1 MTRPRRIHPTCIAA
15 LLIGSLA
22 CAPRALAQATVDS
35 KAAAE
40 ALFDEG
46 LALMRKGDFAAAC
59 IKLEQSSSI
68 DHGIGTMLYLGECYE
83 KSGRTA
89 SAWAMFRQAASEA
102 AASGESQRAEAG
114 RQRAEKLTPAL
125 SKLTVTVTA
134 PVPAGLELTRNGAAV
149 PNALWGTAVPV
160 DPGDQRVDAR
170 APGYLPWSGTVR
182 IGANADAQTLAV
194 PALTPQPANELPVA
208 QQAPAAPLA
217 PAAPVAAPAAPT
229 ASVEST
235 TAAPS
240 SGSSQRIV
248 GIVIG
253 AVGVVG
259 IGVGGVF
266 GLKAIAKNNDAKE
279 HCPHGG
285 ATCDDPQ
292 GVSLTRDAQSAARL
306 ANVFVIGGAVLA
318 AAGVVTYL
326 MAPSD
331 SEPRIAVGADAH
343 AVRATVGGVF

>member
-1 MTRPRRIHPTCIAA
+1 MCSRRIHPTCIAA

-40 ALFDEG
+40 ALFDDG

-68 DHGIGTMLYLGECYE
+68 DHGIGTMLYLAECYE

-114 RQRAEKLTPAL
+114 RQRAEKLTPTL

-134 PVPAGLELTRNGAAV
+134 PAPPGLELTRNGAAV
-149 PNALWGTAVPV
+149 PNALWGTPVPV
-160 DPGDQRVDAR
+160 DPGDQRVDAH

-182 IGANADAQTLAV
+182 IAANADAQTLTV
-194 PALTPQPANELPVA
+194 PALTPQPVNELPVA
-208 QQAPAAPLA
+208 QSSPAPAPAAAPL
-217 PAAPVAAPAAPT
+217 PAAAPAPVT
-229 ASVEST
+229 AADT
-235 TAAPS
+235 TATS
-240 SGSSQRIV
+240 TSGSTQRIT

-253 AVGVVG
+253 AVGLVG
-259 IGVGGVF
+259 IGVGSVF
-266 GLKAIAKNNDAKE
+266 GLKAISKNNDAKE
-279 HCPHGG
+279 HCPGGG
-285 ATCDDPQ
+285 ASCDDTQ
-292 GVSLTRDAQSAARL
+292 GVSLTNDAQSAARL
-306 ANVFVIGGAVLA
+306 ANVFVIAGAVLA

-326 MAPSD
+326 MAPPD
-331 SEPRIAVGADAH
+331 SEPAIAVSADAH
-343 AVRATVGGVF
+343 AVRATVGGGF

>member
-1 MTRPRRIHPTCIAA
+1 MTRLRRIHPTCIAA

-22 CAPRALAQATVDS
+22 CAPRAHAQSTVDS

-59 IKLEQSSSI
+59 IKLEQSQSI
-68 DHGIGTMLYLGECYE
+68 DHGIGTMLYLAECYE

-114 RQRAEKLTPAL
+114 RQRAEKLTPML
-125 SKLTVTVTA
+125 SKLTVSVTA
-134 PVPAGLELTRNGAAV
+134 PAPAGLELTRNGAAL
-149 PNALWGTAVPV
+149 PSALWGTPVPV
-160 DPGDQRVDAR
+160 DPGDQRVEAR

-182 IGANADAQTLAV
+182 VAANADAQTLSV
-194 PALTPQPANELPVA
+194 PALTPQPVNELPVA
-208 QQAPAAPLA
+208 QAPVVAPVAPPPAPAPAA
-217 PAAPVAAPAAPT
+217 
-229 ASVEST
+229 ASADT
-235 TAAPS
+235 TATQT
-240 SGSSQRIV
+240 SGSTQRIV

-259 IGVGGVF
+259 IGVGSVF
-266 GLKAIAKNNDAKE
+266 GLKAISKNDDAKK
-279 HCPHGG
+279 HCPAGDSS
-285 ATCDDPQ
+285 CDMQ
-292 GVSLTRDAQSAARL
+292 GVSLTKDAQSAARM

-318 AAGVVTYL
+318 AAGIVTYL
-326 MAPSD
+326 MAPPD
-331 SEPRIAVGADAH
+331 SEPAIAVSADAH
-343 AVRATVGGVF
+343 AVRATLGGVF